1 MGSPPAGGAE
11 GGFNMDNFI
20 QLTDYDASIHRE
32 ILDALLRSGT
42 AYYDPQII
50 EVCEDRA
57 VAEMKS
63 YLSKTYDC
71 EAIFS
76 ATAKERHPLIL
87 MFALDIAIYHIFC
100 QHNPYKI
107 SQIRQ
112 DRYERA
118 VNWLKGVMKGDVT
131 IEGAPRLD
139 EAVQQENSPWQVV
152 SDEVRPVLL

>member
-1 MGSPPAGGAE
+1 MGSPPAGGAG

-42 AYYDPQII
+42 ADYDPQII

-57 VAEMKS
+57 IAEMKG

-139 EAVQQENSPWQVV
+139 EGIQQQNSPWQVV
-152 SDEVRPVLL
+152 SDGVRPVLL